1 MLIDLILHPLISVY
15 IHINLDYVRL
25 IGVLGMY
32 VVDSSDRFHF
42 SKYFIVNGVIQLAG
56 NRFSIFVTIITIVTA
71 LQSTLKLLHWQRT
84 FYLQDSS

>member
-56 NRFSIFVTIITIVTA
+56 NRFSIFVTNHYSNGLAKHIKIVA
-71 LQSTLKLLHWQRT
+71 LATDILFTR
-84 FYLQDSS
+84 